1 MKDFIVQPPVFI
13 RKIKFFRHLFA
24 HPRLLIALALGGFS
38 FAVIPDWSLITRLL
52 LSWNI
57 FAWGFLLIMVPFL
70 LGSGTDKLKQ
80 RAIDLDESEFLIL
93 ALTICAAISSFI
105 GIFFQ
110 LGQLKEVHGAQ
121 KFFHMALVMG
131 TVVSS
136 WIFIQVM
143 FGLHYAHEFFI
154 RDDYVDRES
163 LESSGGLR
171 FPGAPQP
178 EFLDFLYF
186 ASVIGAAT
194 ATADVE
200 IWSKTIRRLALM
212 HTIISYFFNAAIL
225 GLLIN
230 IVAGLT

>member
-1 MKDFIVQPPVFI
+1 MQPPTFI
-13 RKIKFFRHLFA
+13 MKIKFFRHLYA
-24 HPRLLIALALGGFS
+24 HPRLLIAVAMAGFA
-38 FAVIPDWSLITRLL
+38 FAIMPDWSLITRLL
-52 LSWNI
+52 LSWNV

-70 LGSGTDKLKQ
+70 LGSGTERLKQ

-93 ALTICAAISSFI
+93 TLTICAAIASFI

-110 LGQLKEVHGAQ
+110 LGQLKDVHGTL
-121 KFFHMALVMG
+121 KLLHMALVIG

-136 WIFIQVM
+136 WVFIQVM

-163 LESSGGLR
+163 LESRGGLR
-171 FPGAPQP
+171 FPGAPEP

-186 ASVIGAAT
+186 SSVIGAAT

-200 IWSKTIRRLALM
+200 IWSKTIRRLALV